1 MVPLVVVER
10 KVVVGELVVKV
21 VVPDVKVEV
30 SVVVPLVVVVAT
42 VE

>member
-1 MVPLVVVER
+1 VVPLVVVER